1 MTAADSYITEQAS
14 LRAKLLSLTA
24 GFSADEVDDARQDL
38 LLDYLR
44 RSARFDQGRGEW
56 AGFVRGVM
64 RNQATVL
71 FTRRHRRCG
80 REILAGDVCGPDSDG
95 ANAFL
100 EQLSFADPTDGF
112 DLSLDV
118 RRVLSRLPHDLRV
131 LAVLLVQMTIS
142 EACIATGK
150 SRSRV
155 YQLIGQL
162 RAAFLDAGLGPSSG
176 CGK

>member
-1 MTAADSYITEQAS
+1 
-14 LRAKLLSLTA
+14 
-24 GFSADEVDDARQDL
+24 
-38 LLDYLR
+38 
-44 RSARFDQGRGEW
+44 
-56 AGFVRGVM
+56 M

-71 FTRRHRRCG
+71 FTQRRRRCG
-80 REILAGDVCGPDSDG
+80 REMLAGDVCGPDSDG

-131 LAVLLVQMTIS
+131 LAGLLLQMTIS
-142 EACIATGK
+142 EACVATGK

-155 YQLIGQL
+155 YQLVAQL
-162 RAAFLDAGLGPSSG
+162 RDALLEAGLGPRSR
-176 CGK
+176 CYR